1 MSEQNPQD
9 CDCDCDNDNHSA
21 ITETTSYYERDRL
34 EQEQEQ
40 LANDRQALICSL
52 MDYNKNIKKY
62 LKMIQI
68 IKK

>member
-1 MSEQNPQD
+1 MSEQNPQ
-9 CDCDCDNDNHSA
+9 DCDNDNHSA